1 LTRDKVKLR
10 MATVTQQSDAFKLH
24 PLPYQLA
31 LRDFLRDEEREIWNW
46 YAAHSVGPE
55 HAEAVRL
62 ELLKSTYRIE
72 QDAQP
77 ELYATAAEAAQRL
90 RLDVPVTIYR
100 SQNADRLNAS
110 LAYLPREAHIILHG
124 SVDTALKPP
133 ELEALFAHELGHLV
147 LWQAERGEML
157 LVDQILAALLH
168 DRARISAQRSS
179 ARLFWLYN
187 EIFCDRAALAVAR
200 NPLIVI
206 ATLVKLETETP
217 DVSAESY
224 LRQAQEI
231 FSRTTPQTAEITHP
245 EAFIRARAVQLW
257 HDNDPQ
263 AEAEIERMIE
273 GPLSLGKLDLLG
285 QRKVEAMTKSL
296 IDALLAERWMQTD
309 HVLSHARLFFD
320 DYEVP
325 LQASTRTS
333 AAPFQFDNA
342 SLLARLAE
350 GDSSLHSY
358 FSFVLLDFVTVDRDL
373 EELPLAWALCLSEAL
388 GIQESFTQIA
398 KRELSLKKKQLEKIE
413 AAKDEMLSKVRGEA
427 TQTP

>member
-1 LTRDKVKLR
+1 LTRDKVKLP
-10 MATVTQQSDAFKLH
+10 MATITLQPDAFNLH

-46 YAAHSVGPE
+46 YAAHSVGPG

-77 ELYATAAEAAQRL
+77 ELYATAAAAARRL
-90 RLDVPVTIYR
+90 RLDVPITVYR

-110 LAYLPREAHIILHG
+110 LAYLPHEAHIILHG

-147 LWQAERGEML
+147 LWQAERGELL

-168 DRARISAQRSS
+168 DHAQISAHRAS

-187 EIFCDRAALAVAR
+187 EIFCDRAALEVAR
-200 NPLIVI
+200 DPLVVI

-217 DVSAESY
+217 DVSAASY

-231 FSRTTPQTAEITHP
+231 FSQTTPQTAEITHP

-257 HDNDPQ
+257 DENDPK
-263 AEAEIERMIE
+263 AEAEIERMME

-325 LQASTRTS
+325 LQASTRTG
-333 AAPFQFDNA
+333 AAPVPFDNA

-373 EELPLAWALCLSEAL
+373 EEMPLAWALCLSEAL
-388 GIQESFTQIA
+388 GIKESFTQIA

-413 AAKDEMLSKVRGEA
+413 AAKDEMLARVRGEA